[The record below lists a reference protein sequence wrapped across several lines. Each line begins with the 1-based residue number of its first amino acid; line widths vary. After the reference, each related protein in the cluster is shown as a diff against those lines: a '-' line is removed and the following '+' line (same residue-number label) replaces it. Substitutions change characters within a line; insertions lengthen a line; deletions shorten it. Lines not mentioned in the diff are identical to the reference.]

1 MKKSLVALAA
11 LAATTAFAQSSVTL
25 YGVADVWLGNSKTTT
40 TTAAGASYVIPA
52 IVAAPGATLTAGQT
66 ADNAANAKA
75 NAANGV
81 GQNLMGSGGINGSRF
96 GLRGTEDLGGGLKAN
111 FQLENGFNIDSGSA
125 AQGGLLFGRQAFVGL
140 SGGFGA
146 VTFGRQYTAYDEARG
161 GSDLMGHSA
170 FSPTAGPVWGG
181 AALGAA
187 TATPNRA
194 YGFRADNTIRY
205 GTNNF
210 GGFTAA
216 VTYSLGENKST
227 SGSAGAT
234 LSLHG
239 AYNNGPIAVFAAYQ
253 QEKNPTG
260 SGASALANGGFSAQA
275 GTTSETHA
283 LISGAYDLGVAKLR
297 VAYNQSK
304 DNAPGT
310 ANADKEFTFGVAA
323 PLGPVTLEAEYAT
336 MKNNA
341 AKANG
346 IGIQAKYN
354 LSKRTFAYVGLLSA
368 KNKDLAPATGAENYT
383 TKTSLVAVGIRHG
396 F

>member
-25 YGVADVWLGNSKTTT
+25 YGVADVWLGNLKTTT
-40 TTAAGASYVIPA
+40 TTAGVS
-52 IVAAPGATLTAGQT
+52 T
-66 ADNAANAKA
+66 
-75 NAANGV
+75 GV
-81 GQNLMGSGGINGSRF
+81 GQNLMGSGGINGSRIGF
-96 GLRGTEDLGGGLKAN
+96 KGSEDLGGGLKAN
-111 FQLENGFNIDSGSA
+111 FQIENGFNIDSGT
-125 AQGGLLFGRQAFVGL
+125 QGQGALFGRQAFVGL

-161 GSDLMGHSA
+161 GSDPLGHSA

-181 AALGAA
+181 AVA
-187 TATPNRA
+187 TNDGPNRQ

-216 VTYSLGENKST
+216 VTYSLGENKT
-227 SGSAGAT
+227 TAGSAGAA
-234 LSLHG
+234 LALHA
-239 AYNNGPIAVFAAYQ
+239 AYNNGPIAIFAAYQ
-253 QEKNPTG
+253 QEKNPAG
-260 SGASALANGGFSAQA
+260 SGASQLLNGGFAAAA
-275 GTTSETHA
+275 GATSETHA

-310 ANADKEFTFGVAA
+310 PNADKEFAFGVAA

-336 MKNNA
+336 MKNNVI
-341 AKANG
+341 KANG
-346 IGIQAKYN
+346 LGIQAKYN
-354 LSKRTFAYVGLLSA
+354 LSKRTFAYAGLLNA
-368 KNKDLAPATGAENYT
+368 KNTAANNGPVV
-383 TKTSLVAVGIRHG
+383 KTNLVAVGIRHG

>member
-1 MKKSLVALAA
+1 MFNLGEISMKKSLVALAA

-25 YGVADVWLGNSKTTT
+25 YGVADVWLGNQKTTT
-40 TTAAGASYVIPA
+40 TVNGVSS
-52 IVAAPGATLTAGQT
+52 
-66 ADNAANAKA
+66 
-75 NAANGV
+75 GV

-96 GLRGTEDLGGGLKAN
+96 GLRGSEDLGGGLKAN
-111 FQLENGFNIDSGSA
+111 FQLENGFNIDSGAA
-125 AQGGLLFGRQAFVGL
+125 AQGSTATPPVAASGLLFGRQAFVGL

-161 GSDLMGHSA
+161 GADLMGHSA
-170 FSPTAGPVWGG
+170 FSPTAGAVWSAG
-181 AALGAA
+181 
-187 TATPNRA
+187 RA
-194 YGFRADNTIRY
+194 YGFRANNTIRY

-216 VTYSLGENKST
+216 VTYSLGENKT
-227 SGSAGAT
+227 TAGSAGAT
-234 LSLHG
+234 LALHG

-260 SGASALANGGFSAQA
+260 SGASTLLNGGFENATA
-275 GTTSETHA
+275 GVTSETHA

-310 ANADKEFTFGVAA
+310 ASADKEFTFGVAA
-323 PLGPVTLEAEYAT
+323 PLGPVTLEAEFAT

-341 AKANG
+341 VKSRG
-346 IGIQAKYN
+346 FGIQAKYN
-354 LSKRTFAYVGLLSA
+354 LSKRTFAYAGIQNA
-368 KNKDLAPATGAENYT
+368 KTTDTPAGVSGSESKLN
-383 TKTSLVAVGIRHG
+383 LVAVGIRHG

>member
-40 TTAAGASYVIPA
+40 TTAAGSNFVIVPPAGAS
-52 IVAAPGATLTAGQT
+52 AADIA
-66 ADNAANAKA
+66 AANTA

-96 GLRGTEDLGGGLKAN
+96 GLRGSEDLGGGLKAN
-111 FQLENGFNIDSGSA
+111 FQVENGFNIDNGSA

-170 FSPTAGPVWGG
+170 FSPTAGAVWSAGR
-181 AALGAA
+181 
-187 TATPNRA
+187 N

-216 VTYSLGENKST
+216 VTYSLGENKT
-227 SGSAGAT
+227 AAASAGAA
-234 LSLHG
+234 LSLHA

-253 QEKNPTG
+253 QEKNPAG
-260 SGASALANGGFSAQA
+260 SGASQLLNGGFGAAA
-275 GTTSETHA
+275 GATSETHA

-297 VAYNQSK
+297 AAYNQSK

-310 ANADKEFTFGVAA
+310 PSADKEFTFGVAA
-323 PLGPVTLEAEYAT
+323 PLGPVTLEAEFAT
-336 MKNNA
+336 MKNDA
-341 AKANG
+341 VKSRG
-346 IGIQAKYN
+346 FGLQAKYN
-354 LSKRTFAYVGLLSA
+354 LSKRTFAYAGIQNA
-368 KNKDLAPATGAENYT
+368 KTTNTPAGVSGNQ
-383 TKTSLVAVGIRHG
+383 TKLNLVAVGVRHG